1 MTSEQERL
9 DQELAELR
17 AEFGHENVSMM
28 GKHGIKELTL
38 IWEEKEYEPSEGV
51 NNEKG

>member
-1 MTSEQERL
+1 MTSENEQF

-17 AEFGHENVSMM
+17 AKYPDVSIM

-38 IWEEKEYEPSEGV
+38 IWEEKEYEPKEGG
-51 NNEKG
+51 KR